1 EALAEQ
7 TDNAELKAVF
17 TPVAQAMAENEAA
30 IVNELNEVQ
39 GRSVDM
45 GGYYLPDDEMMNSIM
60 RPSAT
65 LNAILSQL
73 V

>member
-1 EALAEQ
+1 
-7 TDNAELKAVF
+7 
-17 TPVAQAMAENEAA
+17 MAENEAA